1 MSQRL
6 VSPSGSGGNPRK
18 SINIDSVK
26 PIHFED
32 EHENAIYILTSYSS
46 DVESRIKG
54 EFSRWEVFFITSKDD
69 FNARIQYCSPQAV
82 FIPFLAGGPLK
93 EFQISII
100 NLMYNSTDERL
111 ILPNVYIEGAG
122 DRVIRKDFG
131 EESSIH
137 NTIEFIRSS
146 IPSSV

>member
-1 MSQRL
+1 MSQQL
-6 VSPSGSGGNPRK
+6 DSPSGGGPKGFAQLDFDNLVIEEK
-18 SINIDSVK
+18 NEK
-26 PIHFED
+26 
-32 EHENAIYILTSYSS
+32 AIYILRSYSS

-54 EFSRWEVFFITSKDD
+54 EFSSWVVFFITSKDD
-69 FNARIQYCSPQAV
+69 FNERRQHNSPQAV

-100 NLMYNSTDERL
+100 NLMYNTKDERL

-122 DRVIRKDFG
+122 DRVIMKDFG

-146 IPSSV
+146 IPSSI

>member
-6 VSPSGSGGNPRK
+6 TTPSGSGGRPSK
-18 SINIDSVK
+18 GIDIDSVK
-26 PIHFED
+26 PIEFED
-32 EHENAIYILTSYSS
+32 EQEKAIYILTSYSS
-46 DVESRIKG
+46 DVESRIKR
-54 EFSRWEVFFITSKDD
+54 EFMGWKVFFITSKGD
-69 FNARIQYCSPQAV
+69 FNTRMQYCSPQAV

-100 NLMYNSTDERL
+100 NLMYNSIDERL

-122 DRVIRKDFG
+122 DRIVTKDFG

-146 IPSSV
+146 IPSSF